1 MKKALAGE
9 QFTPCEIPY
18 RKNEKYWLLQ
28 PDKDEVQIIFSVNYE
43 DKTEQALARVMM
55 IEYTASEKKI
65 QRSANISYKEA
76 APQELVAKF
85 PSVAQEKPTNGFLVI
100 KLNAGLHLKAGI
112 EQPLTFATG
121 FRQYMHFHMHAIKQ
135 QLHSKM
141 RKRVNAFENVVK
153 MAKRVQEKDGA
164 KEWKENFG
172 G

>member
-1 MKKALAGE
+1 M
-9 QFTPCEIPY
+9 
-18 RKNEKYWLLQ
+18 
-28 PDKDEVQIIFSVNYE
+28 
-43 DKTEQALARVMM
+43 
-55 IEYTASEKKI
+55 
-65 QRSANISYKEA
+65 
-76 APQELVAKF
+76 
-85 PSVAQEKPTNGFLVI
+85 
-100 KLNAGLHLKAGI
+100 NADLHLKAGI

-135 QLHSKM
+135 QLHTKM